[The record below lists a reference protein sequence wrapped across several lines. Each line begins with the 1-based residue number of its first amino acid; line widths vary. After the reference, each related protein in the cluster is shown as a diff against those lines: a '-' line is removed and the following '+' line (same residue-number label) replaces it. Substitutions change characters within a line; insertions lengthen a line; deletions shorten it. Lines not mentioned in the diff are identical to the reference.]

1 MGVAISAVA
10 FGTNIPAQATGLSYF
25 GCYCT
30 AMWYELELELEVLHQ
45 LRDNIFIVSP
55 LATLAFELCVVG
67 DTGLK
72 TGWVRC
78 RHGAGRGGVRWGRRG
93 GYVLR

>member
-1 MGVAISAVA
+1 
-10 FGTNIPAQATGLSYF
+10 
-25 GCYCT
+25 
-30 AMWYELELELEVLHQ
+30 
-45 LRDNIFIVSP
+45 
-55 LATLAFELCVVG
+55 VG

-78 RHGAGRGGVRWGRRG
+78 RHGVGWGGAGRGGAGRGGVGRG

>member
-1 MGVAISAVA
+1 MGAPMDGACGSH
-10 FGTNIPAQATGLSYF
+10 FF
-25 GCYCT
+25 
-30 AMWYELELELEVLHQ
+30 
-45 LRDNIFIVSP
+45 VSP

-78 RHGAGRGGVRWGRRG
+78 RHGAGRGGAGRG
-93 GYVLR
+93 GAGLLRTSLIVSYYATNLAP

>member
-1 MGVAISAVA
+1 MMVV
-10 FGTNIPAQATGLSYF
+10 
-25 GCYCT
+25 
-30 AMWYELELELEVLHQ
+30 M
-45 LRDNIFIVSP
+45 IVSP
-55 LATLAFELCVVG
+55 LAKHAFKLCVVG

-78 RHGAGRGGVRWGRRG
+78 RHGAGRGGAGWGGAGRGGVGRG